1 MAQGAIH
8 AIVSY
13 RASAVKTLQLGLPD
27 GLFSNKNTNLET
39 FWRAFEWKMLL
50 YFMIIWNILWLFG
63 IINLWLFGYM

>member
-27 GLFSNKNTNLET
+27 GLFSNKNTNLENVVI
-39 FWRAFEWKMLL
+39 FYDHLE
-50 YFMIIWNILWLFG
+50 YFMAVWYN
-63 IINLWLFGYM
+63 